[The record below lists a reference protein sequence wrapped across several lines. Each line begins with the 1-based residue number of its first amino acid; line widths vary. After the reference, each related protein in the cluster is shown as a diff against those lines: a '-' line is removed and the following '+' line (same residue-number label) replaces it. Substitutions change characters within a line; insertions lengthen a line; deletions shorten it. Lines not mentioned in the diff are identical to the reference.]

1 MFRVASENKWKIAAF
16 LGIVLIIGTAS
27 LIFMPF
33 TTEKEDNGPKTPFHG
48 TFENMRAAEN
58 NMMNFINQEKKEIS
72 AQLQQFSF
80 P

>member
-1 MFRVASENKWKIAAF
+1 VASDNKWKIAAF

-27 LIFMPF
+27 FMFLPF
-33 TTEKEDNGPKTPFHG
+33 SSEKENDGPKTPFHG
-48 TFENMRAAEN
+48 TFQNMRSAED
-58 NMMNFINQEKKEIS
+58 NMMNFINEEKAQIS